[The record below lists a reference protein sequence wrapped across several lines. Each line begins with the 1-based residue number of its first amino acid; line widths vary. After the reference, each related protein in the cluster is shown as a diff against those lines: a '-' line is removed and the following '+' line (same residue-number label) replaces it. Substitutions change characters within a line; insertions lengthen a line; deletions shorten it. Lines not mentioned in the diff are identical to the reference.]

1 MKSGILLRYLHEIQG
16 IFPLEIDVSR
26 YIPKE
31 TLLPVSFLK
40 TIAPPK
46 SRGMFLIK
54 AVDDTL
60 QPIFYT
66 SKLPEI
72 RIMMRTHVKKFNR
85 NKVVFIYS
93 PISGLHCKP
102 F

>member
-26 YIPKE
+26 YLQKV
-31 TLLPVSFLK
+31 TLPPVSFLK

-72 RIMMRTHVKKFNR
+72 RIMMNSCKKFNR